1 MMIPMKVGGGDDDDT
16 VRGNNMRVMMI
27 RMRRIRGDEYKR
39 ECCPCAHNSVR
50 MKIVVVVVEV
60 VVVVTMKHHYGTQ
73 NFEYT
78 TANDDC
84 ADWHP
89 TPHSSIYGGIVNEYW
104 LSGGSRRSHVTLM
117 TT

>member
-1 MMIPMKVGGGDDDDT
+1 MIAMMM
-16 VRGNNMRVMMI
+16 MMMMMMI
-27 RMRRIRGDEYKR
+27 RMRRIGGDEYKR
-39 ECCPCAHNSVR
+39 GCCSCVHNSVR

-60 VVVVTMKHHYGTQ
+60 VTMKYHYGIY

-84 ADWHP
+84 ADWHR
-89 TPHSSIYGGIVNEYW
+89 TTHSAIWRNCEHW
-104 LSGGSRRSHVTLM
+104 LSGSSRRSHVSLM